1 MCIAACV
8 PPNPMHPD
16 DKVGWSGESSGKFSV
31 KSAYGL
37 RMGLDWEAKLL
48 PWKVIQQFKA
58 YGVRSL
64 VIKQPMLRQF
74 MSMLISEWVVANL
87 TPAPNTEKY
96 RGSVIERSQRLVEL
110 TVAAQLHCSG
120 VTHESRQV
128 VLPARRWVPYV
139 EGLDVYRALR
149 DMKSRELRCSLVM
162 HVSNLMA
169 RQWEVKVSHV
179 ICDGNFVADGLA
191 ELVTR
196 NSRSVNVFKEPPPS
210 IIRSLSGDA
219 SV

>member
-48 PWKVIQQFKA
+48 PWKVIQQFK
-58 YGVRSL
+58 
-64 VIKQPMLRQF
+64 
-74 MSMLISEWVVANL
+74 VVFGS
-87 TPAPNTEKY
+87 TEKY

>member
-1 MCIAACV
+1 MVRASVHWIIGNGRNVAFWSDVWIKGVACV

-16 DKVGWSGESSGKFSV
+16 DKVGWSGESSVDS
-31 KSAYGL
+31 
-37 RMGLDWEAKLL
+37 
-48 PWKVIQQFKA
+48 
-58 YGVRSL
+58 
-64 VIKQPMLRQF
+64 
-74 MSMLISEWVVANL
+74 
-87 TPAPNTEKY
+87 
-96 RGSVIERSQRLVEL
+96 
-110 TVAAQLHCSG
+110 
-120 VTHESRQV
+120 
-128 VLPARRWVPYV
+128 
-139 EGLDVYRALR
+139 LDVYRALR